1 MATRNTPQPTL
12 LVSKLD
18 GSILA
23 RYPSMVAAAK
33 AAGVDV
39 SIVSNSCRCRTL
51 TANSYYWRSAEGV
64 PEDARALTEY
74 WDGRDNRPIIVLQP
88 EVKTATWCAN
98 VAEAADL
105 ACVVACVVSDHLTRR
120 RGMPT
125 RNGEVFMRLDGTDE
139 WPLMREKLL
148 EADWAVVE
156 PDDRSGEDG
165 EA

>member
-1 MATRNTPQPTL
+1 MATKNTPRPTL

-39 SIVSNSCRCRTL
+39 SIVRNSCRCRTL
-51 TANSYYWRSAEGV
+51 TSRPYYWRSAEGV
-64 PEDARALTEY
+64 PEGAKALVEY
-74 WDGRDNRPIIVLQP
+74 WDGRDNRPIIVLRP
-88 EVKTATWCAN
+88 DIKTATWCAN

-120 RGMPT
+120 HGVPT
-125 RNGEVFMRLDGTDE
+125 RNGELFMRLDGTDE
-139 WPLMREKLL
+139 WPPMKARLL

-156 PDDRSGEDG
+156 PDEGRGEDG
-165 EA
+165 NA